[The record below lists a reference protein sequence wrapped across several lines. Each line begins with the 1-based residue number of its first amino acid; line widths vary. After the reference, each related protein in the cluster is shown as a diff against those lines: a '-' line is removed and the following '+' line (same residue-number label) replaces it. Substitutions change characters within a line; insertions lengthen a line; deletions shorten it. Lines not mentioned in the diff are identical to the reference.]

1 MGLGK
6 ILACSSLI
14 ALSIVS
20 PKEISA
26 ITCMPWNLSV
36 EINGDGKLIKEK
48 TERIPCNVD
57 ANYRKWKSKTTLMSH
72 DMRKPIL
79 RIDYKSEES
88 FYSEFWDGRNLIS
101 LLADRL
107 YHFNH

>member
-48 TERIPCNVD
+48 TEELNQKIQTINRLQQQLRDLNIEALKLD
-57 ANYRKWKSKTTLMSH
+57 GAISQLKELKEK
-72 DMRKPIL
+72 DKKP
-79 RIDYKSEES
+79 
-88 FYSEFWDGRNLIS
+88 
-101 LLADRL
+101 
-107 YHFNH
+107 